1 MKDVTI
7 SVIIPVYN
15 VQEYLNSCV
24 ESVVSQTYRALQI
37 ILVND
42 GSTDESG
49 GLCDAWA
56 TLDERIMVI
65 HQKNGGLSAARNTG
79 VRYATGEYVLFLDSD
94 DFWDDTEAVAKLM
107 RRVEQTSP
115 DVLQYSYKKY
125 TEGTGEKVPYFSIPV
140 AMPLLKTKDE
150 QIAFLVRNGYYIA
163 SACNKLVKRSLL
175 TEELQFREGVYSEDI
190 EWCAKLML
198 AAKSMD
204 FIPEAFYCYRMRK
217 GSISNTV
224 SDKKCTDLCD
234 NVIACFRLLEEA
246 PDEIQASLSTYLAFQ
261 YATFFAVQ
269 ALAGKKQTDNLR
281 RMKPY
286 RSILSH
292 HGGNRKVRVLSM
304 ACRVIG
310 YDTTC
315 WLMRRIYRKR
325 A

>member
-1 MKDVTI
+1 MTDTTV

-15 VQEYLNSCV
+15 VEMYLDECV
-24 ESVVSQTYRALQI
+24 QSVVSQTYRALQV
-37 ILVND
+37 ILVDD
-42 GSTDESG
+42 GSTDTG
-49 GLCDAWA
+49 GELCEQWA

-115 DVLQYSYKKY
+115 DVLVFSCTKYKSEKEKY
-125 TEGTGEKVPYFSIPV
+125 RYRTFSS
-140 AMPLLKTKDE
+140 AMPLLGKKVE
-150 QIAFLVRNGYYIA
+150 QLDFLVLHELYYA
-163 SACNKLVKRSLL
+163 AAWNKLVRRSLL

-204 FIPEAFYCYRMRK
+204 FIPEAFYCYRMRE
-217 GSISNTV
+217 GSISNAAN
-224 SDKKCTDLCD
+224 DKKCTDLCN
-234 NVIACFRLLEEA
+234 NVLACFRLLEEA

-269 ALAGKKQTDNLR
+269 ALAEKKQTDNLR

-315 WLMRRIYRKR
+315 WLMRRLYRKR